1 MKSYNSKELKYFWN
15 NYYSSQ
21 SRRMP
26 NSSFS
31 EFVLNY
37 IKEPSGKSLL
47 DIGCGDGRDSVY
59 FANNKIQTEGI
70 DFSTSALNNK
80 NNNNNKLLKF
90 TELDLLD
97 IDKLNNSYDYAY
109 CRFLFH
115 AISED
120 IEDVIL
126 KWLRKNIKNS
136 IFIETRIHNKLQP
149 NVEETHYRRYF
160 TEEEFKKTLKK
171 YNHNIIFSESSRNF
185 SKYKKIYNVE
195 DLKDDPLLLRL
206 IIE

>member
-1 MKSYNSKELKYFWN
+1 METVGI
-15 NYYSSQ
+15 
-21 SRRMP
+21 R
-26 NSSFS
+26 
-31 EFVLNY
+31 
-37 IKEPSGKSLL
+37 
-47 DIGCGDGRDSVY
+47 

-97 IDKLNNSYDYAY
+97 IDKLNNYDYAY

-126 KWLRKNIKNS
+126 KWLRKISKIVFS
-136 IFIETRIHNKLQP
+136 LKLEFITNYNPMLKRHTIEDTL
-149 NVEETHYRRYF
+149 
-160 TEEEFKKTLKK
+160 LKK
-171 YNHNIIFSESSRNF
+171 SL
-185 SKYKKIYNVE
+185 KKH
-195 DLKDDPLLLRL
+195 
-206 IIE
+206 

>member
-1 MKSYNSKELKYFWN
+1 
-15 NYYSSQ
+15 
-21 SRRMP
+21 MP

-80 NNNNNKLLKF
+80 NNNNNKLVKV

-149 NVEETHYRRYF
+149 NLKRHTIEDTL
-160 TEEEFKKTLKK
+160 LKK
-171 YNHNIIFSESSRNF
+171 SL
-185 SKYKKIYNVE
+185 KKH
-195 DLKDDPLLLRL
+195 
-206 IIE
+206 

>member
-126 KWLRKNIKNS
+126 KWLRKISKIVFS
-136 IFIETRIHNKLQP
+136 LKLEFITNYNPMLKRH
-149 NVEETHYRRYF
+149 TRRYF

-185 SKYKKIYNVE
+185 QNTKKYIM
-195 DLKDDPLLLRL
+195 LKTLRMIHFYL
-206 IIE
+206 D